1 MIDWEI
7 VELQS
12 EIMHYENQIN
22 EAIQDKDWG
31 KVERLVIEYNQFRK
45 ANTDLIRRIL

>member
-1 MIDWEI
+1 MIDWVM

-22 EAIQDKDWG
+22 EAIQDRDWK
-31 KVERLVIEYNQFRK
+31 KVEILVIEYNQFRK
-45 ANTDLIRRIL
+45 ENEDLIKFL